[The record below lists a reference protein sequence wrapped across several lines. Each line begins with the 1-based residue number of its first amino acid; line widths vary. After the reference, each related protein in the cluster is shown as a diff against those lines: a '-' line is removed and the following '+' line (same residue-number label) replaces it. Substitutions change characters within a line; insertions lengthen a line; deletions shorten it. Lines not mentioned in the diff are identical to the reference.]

1 MTNEI
6 EEIPSL
12 TLFDESRTAKEG
24 TKEFRTNAAYSWIWL
39 AEHTKELNSAL
50 IKFNNMVVKTFEKAD
65 DIHIDAEAIEKNI
78 KDIEDNSKHIGEIV
92 ADIDFK
98 FASLKEAN
106 QATKE
111 SLGLEN
117 IDNTS
122 DLDKPISNAT
132 KEALSNKLDDN
143 ILIVEGDFVVPDDE
157 EFVVKDLL
165 YTGFS
170 QDVQDVQ
177 DVQAGE
183 YRDFAM
189 PNPKGRW
196 LFCDGRAL
204 NRTKYKELFEA
215 IGTRYGKGDG
225 ATTFNI
231 PDRRGLFP
239 RTLDAGRGMD
249 ENRNRELG
257 SFQGDA
263 FKSHTHNYKYW
274 GGTYEANSGNASIS
288 NIGHIQGTGNPNNN
302 IQSTGDIET
311 RPKNISVYTCIRY

>member
-65 DIHIDAEAIEKNI
+65 DINIDAEAIEKNI

-106 QATKE
+106 QATRE

-177 DVQAGE
+177 AGE

-196 LFCDGRAL
+196 LFCDGRSL
-204 NRTKYKELFEA
+204 SRTKYKELFEA

-225 ATTFNI
+225 VNTFNI

-239 RTLDAGRGMD
+239 RTLDAGHGMD
-249 ENRNRELG
+249 EDSRRELG
-257 SFQGDA
+257 SYQVDE
-263 FKSHTHNYKYW
+263 FKAHTHFSQ
-274 GGTYEANSGNASIS
+274 GGTSNNWGPATGVHAPFSI
-288 NIGHIQGTGNPNNN
+288 TG
-302 IQSTGDIET
+302 SRETTETGGQET

>member
-24 TKEFRTNAAYSWIWL
+24 TKEFRTNAAYSWTWL

-196 LFCDGRAL
+196 LFCDGRSL

-225 ATTFNI
+225 VNTFNI

-249 ENRNRELG
+249 EDSRRELG
-257 SFQGDA
+257 SYQGDEL
-263 FKSHTHNYKYW
+263 KKHSHDY
-274 GGTYEANSGNASIS
+274 SRSSASIVYAPHILSSAMSS
-288 NIGHIQGTGNPNNN
+288 NSTAESGLTG
-302 IQSTGDIET
+302 GFET